1 MVGRGWKGGDTMVV
15 CVGAGEAQRIRTG
28 DKGWVQPHS
37 TPHTDTH
44 PPKKWGKCPRLSAS
58 MDLVQ
63 PREHPLLNRVSTHAR
78 RRPRGIGGLSLG
90 VRAARSSP
98 SDE

>member
-63 PREHPLLNRVSTHAR
+63 PREHPPFEQGVNSCPPPPTGYWRFEPGRT
-78 RRPRGIGGLSLG
+78 GGE
-90 VRAARSSP
+90 VVP
-98 SDE
+98 E